1 MREPRAFS
9 VVDRM
14 RSFRYA
20 FRGIRCILRTQHNAW
35 LHALATAGVVIAG
48 MALRVSGTEWCLL
61 ILAMTAVWAA
71 EGLNTALEQLSD
83 AVSPQDHP
91 LVGEAKDAA
100 AGAVLL
106 SAIGAAVIGLIVFG
120 PRVMAALSR
129 VS

>member
-1 MREPRAFS
+1 
-9 VVDRM
+9 M

-48 MALRVSGTEWCLL
+48 IILRVSATEWALL
-61 ILAMTAVWAA
+61 VLAMMAVWTA
-71 EGLNTALEQLSD
+71 ESFNTALEHLSD

-91 LVGEAKDAA
+91 LVGKAKDIA

-106 SAIGAAVIGLIVFG
+106 SAFGAAIIGLIVFG
-120 PRVMAALSR
+120 PRLMAVLSR
-129 VS
+129 VP

>member
-1 MREPRAFS
+1 MREAKPFS
-9 VVDRM
+9 VGDRM

-35 LHALATAGVVIAG
+35 LHALATAGVVVAG